1 MAARLLRLHKA
12 SKSSGSGRRP
22 ARFVLYVSLCA
33 QRSEMAIWNHHGVAS
48 RGPGALCLPFILHPQ
63 TLYGHLFLSCQEE
76 GTGRLVSDLLVR
88 NSDEGNTRVCPAGS
102 LTSRLQPSAL
112 GCLPT
117 SAVLASIFILLE
129 KEKLN
134 PGRGGIGTLIGV
146 FPVITGDQAP
156 AVGFHPFLSS
166 SCHPGPCSCNG
177 AT

>member
-1 MAARLLRLHKA
+1 MAARLLRPHKA

-33 QRSEMAIWNHHGVAS
+33 RRSEMAIWNHHVAS

-63 TLYGHLFLSCQEE
+63 TLNGHLFLSCQEE
-76 GTGRLVSDLLVR
+76 GPGGLVSDLLVR
-88 NSDEGNTRVCPAGS
+88 NSDEGNRRVCPAGS

-129 KEKLN
+129 KKKLN
-134 PGRGGIGTLIGV
+134 PGGEGVGTLTGV
-146 FPVITGDQAP
+146 FPIITGDPAP

-166 SCHPGPCSCNG
+166 SCDPGPCSCNG